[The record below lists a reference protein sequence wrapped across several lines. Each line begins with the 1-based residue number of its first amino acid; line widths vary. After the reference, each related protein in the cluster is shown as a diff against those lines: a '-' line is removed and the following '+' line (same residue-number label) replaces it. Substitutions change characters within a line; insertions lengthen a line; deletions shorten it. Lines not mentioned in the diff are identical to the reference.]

1 MRIGFGYD
9 SHRFDSARP
18 LTLGGVHVP
27 DHAGLAG
34 HSDGDAVVHAVVDAL
49 LGAAGTGDIG
59 RHFPPGEA
67 EWKDADSM
75 DLLLAIMPLLAA
87 EGWAVSNVD
96 VTVICESPKIANYS
110 DAMRRRLSEVLG
122 VSENAVSVKG
132 KTNEGMGWIGAEEG
146 LAVHAVALLTSA
158 RPDPERNRT

>member
-1 MRIGFGYD
+1 MRIGCGYD
-9 SHRFDSARP
+9 SHRFDPARP
-18 LTLGGVHVP
+18 LILGGVHVP

-49 LGAAGTGDIG
+49 LGAAGAGDIG

-75 DLLLAIMPLLAA
+75 DLLSRVMPMLAGM
-87 EGWAVSNVD
+87 GWAVSNVD
-96 VTVICESPKIANYS
+96 VTVICESPNISTYS
-110 DAMRRRLSEVLG
+110 DAMRRCLSDVLG

-132 KTNEGMGWIGAEEG
+132 KTNEGMGWIGAGEG
-146 LAVHAVALLTSA
+146 LAVHTVALLMSA
-158 RPDPERNRT
+158 SADPDRDGL